1 MFLRKEKVDYAVSN
15 GCDISKREDR
25 LLVTENQN
33 PEHGQASES
42 LETVKAGDRK
52 AGKIKY
58 GNSKNLEK
66 KLTV

>member
-15 GCDISKREDR
+15 GCDLSERENR

-42 LETVKAGDRK
+42 LETVKGGDRK
-52 AGKIKY
+52 ASKIKN

-66 KLTV
+66 KLAV